1 MIIDIHGHLGN
12 INIAP
17 FWQADA
23 AKLEEY
29 CEKSGVDTLCVSSSR
44 SLMYDIREGNAELD
58 AALQETEK
66 LLGYVV
72 VSPTFSESLGD
83 LELLKSNPKF
93 RGVKIHPDYHGF
105 VLSTPS
111 NRRSSESMFGK
122 YG

>member
-58 AALQETEK
+58 AALQETDETA
-66 LLGYVV
+66 LATWWSARLF
-72 VSPTFSESLGD
+72 P
-83 LELLKSNPKF
+83 
-93 RGVKIHPDYHGF
+93 
-105 VLSTPS
+105 
-111 NRRSSESMFGK
+111 NRSAIWNC
-122 YG
+122 